1 MQQGTVK
8 WFNAKRV
15 TDLFL
20 MQKERMYLYIF
31 PHWLWMDS
39 RN

>member
-8 WFNAKRV
+8 WFNAKKV

-20 MQKERMYLYIF
+20 MKKEKMYLYIF
-31 PHWLWMDS
+31 LL
-39 RN
+39 